1 MKTPFNN
8 NPFEDEDFLLERK
21 KPSGRFAKENKSR
34 PSYKGISRIDS
45 EHNHTHGWYVRIR
58 EAGKVKS
65 KFFSDRKYG
74 GIVEALR
81 KARRHYKKE
90 MQDLFSQTLGEA
102 PKTIPDRVIVTKN
115 KNNNTGVIGVQKIE
129 RKNPGG
135 SVYRAYR
142 VCWTEKTGKARTKF
156 FSIEKYGEE
165 EAFRAACEFRKD
177 MLLGT

>member
-8 NPFEDEDFLLERK
+8 NPFGEEDFLLEK
-21 KPSGRFAKENKSR
+21 KKAKKRLVRDERSR

-45 EHNHTHGWYVRIR
+45 DHNHTHGWYVRIR
-58 EAGKVKS
+58 ENGKVKS

-74 GIVEALR
+74 GIVQALR

-90 MQDLFSQTLGEA
+90 MQELFSQTLGEA
-102 PKTIPDRVIVTKN
+102 PKNIPDRVIVTKN

-135 SVYRAYR
+135 SIYRAYR
-142 VCWTEKTGKARTKF
+142 VCWTEKDGRARTKF
-156 FSIEKYGEE
+156 FSIGKYGEK
-165 EAFRAACEFRKD
+165 EAFQIACDFRREK
-177 MLLGT
+177 LLDE

>member
-1 MKTPFNN
+1 
-8 NPFEDEDFLLERK
+8 
-21 KPSGRFAKENKSR
+21 
-34 PSYKGISRIDS
+34 
-45 EHNHTHGWYVRIR
+45 
-58 EAGKVKS
+58 
-65 KFFSDRKYG
+65 
-74 GIVEALR
+74 
-81 KARRHYKKE
+81 